1 MVGFGVMIDFS
12 NIRII
17 TFDCY
22 GTLIDWETGI
32 LAAMRGVLPGV
43 SDRELLTVYSEL
55 EPEIQAG
62 EYKRYRQVLRE
73 LLAGAA
79 RRFGANVPTGK
90 EDTLAESIAEWKPFP
105 DTVAALRRLKSK
117 YRLAVISNIDDDLFA
132 YSAKRLEVPFDHVIT
147 AQQVGA
153 YKPSLKNF
161 EMAEK
166 RIGTPRAQWVHAA
179 ESIFH
184 DVVPAR
190 KLGIASVWV
199 NRRGNKAYGA
209 TKVAEAKPDLEVPDL
224 QGLANAAG
232 V

>member
-90 EDTLAESIAEWKPFP
+90 EDALAESIAEWKPFP

-132 YSAKRLEVPFDHVIT
+132 CSAKRLEVPFDHVIT
-147 AQQVGA
+147 AQQAGA

-161 EMAEK
+161 ETAEK
-166 RIGTPRAQWVHAA
+166 RIGTPRAQWVH
-179 ESIFH
+179 
-184 DVVPAR
+184 VPAR